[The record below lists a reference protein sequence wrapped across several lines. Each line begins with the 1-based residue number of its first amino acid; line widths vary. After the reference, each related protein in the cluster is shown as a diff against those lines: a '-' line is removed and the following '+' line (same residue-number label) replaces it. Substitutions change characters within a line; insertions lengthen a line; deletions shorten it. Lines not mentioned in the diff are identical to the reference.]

1 MPQSDIAMLIET
13 IALDMRSAPE
23 RGVLPT
29 YIPPLADVDPDKF
42 GIAVLEANGR
52 MHLAGDANEP
62 FSIQSISKVYALT
75 MALETIG
82 APIWSR
88 VRQEPSGNPFN
99 SIMQLESERGI
110 PRNPFINAGAL
121 VISDILLS
129 HFGAT
134 DARRAFLA
142 FVRSLVAKT
151 SGVRYDESLARQEYE
166 TGFRNAALAND
177 MRNFGNIQNLI
188 PIVLRQYFHQCA
200 ITMTCRQLAESGR
213 FLMMGG
219 RAATETAQ
227 PVSARTTQTVLAL
240 MMLCGHYDGSGS
252 FAVQV
257 GLPGKSGVG
266 GGILA
271 IVPGI
276 ASIAVWSPGLNA
288 QGNSLLGTAAL
299 TRLVHATGWSVFTPP
314 RHEA

>member
-1 MPQSDIAMLIET
+1 MPQSDIAALIKT
-13 IALDMRSAPE
+13 ITLEMRAAPE
-23 RGVLPT
+23 RGILPT
-29 YIPPLADVDPDKF
+29 YIPPLANVDPNKF
-42 GIAVLEANGR
+42 GMAVLEANGR

-62 FSIQSISKVYALT
+62 FSIQSISKIHALT
-75 MALETIG
+75 MALETVG
-82 APIWSR
+82 SPIWSR

-129 HFGAT
+129 HFGPAE
-134 DARRAFLA
+134 ARREFLA
-142 FVRSLVAKT
+142 FVRSLVAKP
-151 SGVRYDESLARQEYE
+151 SGVKYDESLARQEYE

-177 MRNFGNIQNLI
+177 MRNFGNIENLI
-188 PIVLRQYFHQCA
+188 PAVLRQYFHQCA

-213 FLMMGG
+213 FLMTGG
-219 RAATETAQ
+219 RAATEAAPPIST
-227 PVSARTTQTVLAL
+227 RTTQTVLAL

-271 IVPGI
+271 IVPGV
-276 ASIAVWSPGLNA
+276 ASIAVWSPGLNP
-288 QGNSLLGTAAL
+288 QGNSLLGTEAL
-299 TRLVHATGWSVFTPP
+299 TQLVCAKEWSVFTPP
-314 RHEA
+314 HRET